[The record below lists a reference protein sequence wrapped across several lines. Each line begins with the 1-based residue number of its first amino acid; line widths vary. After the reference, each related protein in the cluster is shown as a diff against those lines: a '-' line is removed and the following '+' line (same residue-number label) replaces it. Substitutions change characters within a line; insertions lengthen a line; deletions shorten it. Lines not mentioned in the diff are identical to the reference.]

1 MCVPVCESAVRAP
14 VGGRGRERGKEGAAG
29 SLAERSRAGAGEEAG
44 AAGVVGGRVL
54 PVPVAAG
61 GAGASAA
68 GREAAEA
75 VGAGAGA
82 GRPGDG
88 RGRGVPLG
96 PA

>member
-1 MCVPVCESAVRAP
+1 M
-14 VGGRGRERGKEGAAG
+14 GGRGRERGKEGAAG

-75 VGAGAGA
+75 VGAGAG
-82 GRPGDG
+82 RPGDG